1 MGRKERE
8 KKEQQRQYVERL
20 LESDLSVAE
29 WCEQYSIARNTMY
42 AWVTQFAETEPELFG
57 GRENIVDRSKRR
69 WLESTRLNIKGTKQL
84 AVRPA
89 AGVVIV
95 DTLYGEAV
103 LPATSSTLTTRPTNP
118 QNKISVD
125 LKGASIH
132 IPPGSAESDI
142 SAVLN
147 AVVRL

>member
-1 MGRKERE
+1 MGRKSRE

-29 WCEQYSIARNTMY
+29 WCDQYGIAKQTVY
-42 AWVTQFAETEPELFG
+42 AWVSSFAETEPELFG
-57 GRENIVDRSKRR
+57 GAQNIVDRSKRR
-69 WLESTRLNIKGTKQL
+69 WLESTRLNIRATKQL

-95 DTLYGEAV
+95 DTLYGE
-103 LPATSSTLTTRPTNP
+103 PAPAPTSHRPASQSTASPSA
-118 QNKISVD
+118 ISID
-125 LKGASIH
+125 MRGASVH

-142 SAVLN
+142 STVLKAV
-147 AVVRL
+147 ARL